1 MVHDYHTP
9 ANTSLSRDLDRY
21 VRAQVQ
27 YLVESRQL
35 CVGMGSVIKAFR
47 HVLSKLSPE
56 LSETEA
62 KAVLQRCLV
71 RFTQKRIAGA
81 RETIVEHVC
90 SAISD
95 GDTVLTF
102 GGSAVVK
109 ECLLAAAEHTRF
121 KVCGCGGLSPS
132 ALGPSPRSN
141 P

>member
-1 MVHDYHTP
+1 VVHDYNTP
-9 ANTSLSRDLDRY
+9 ANTSLSRDLDKY

-27 YLVESRQL
+27 YLVECRQM

-47 HVLSKLSPE
+47 HALSKLSPE
-56 LSETEA
+56 LSETDA
-62 KAVLQRCLV
+62 KAVLQRCLA
-71 RFTQKRIAGA
+71 RFTRKRIAGA
-81 RETIVEHVC
+81 RVTIVEHVC

-121 KVCGCGGLSPS
+121 KVCGHGL
-132 ALGPSPRSN
+132 LTVILFTGP
-141 P
+141 